1 MNSNIKAK
9 KNDHETGLEVAV
21 IGMAG
26 RFPKAWSI
34 EELWENLKNGR
45 DCISFFTDDELIEES
60 GIDPRVVKNPNYVK
74 AKGIIE
80 DGEYFDAAFFGYSIG
95 EARLMD
101 PQTRVFH
108 EVVWH
113 ALEDAGYDPFAY
125 NGRIGIYAGSRP
137 SLEWQ
142 AMTFMAPNDGTVD
155 FMSMTLLSSKDHICT
170 RISYALNLR
179 GPSYSFYTA
188 CSTSLVAV
196 HLASQALLSGECDM
210 ALAGGITIK
219 FPKKQGY
226 LHQEDMVLSPD
237 GHTRSFDAKAG
248 GLVGGNGAG
257 VVLLKVLEDARR
269 DRDHIYAV
277 IKGTGINND
286 GNRKIGYTA
295 PSIIGQEE
303 LMRDVY
309 SAAEVDTKSITFV
322 ECHGSAT
329 TLGDPV
335 EVEALRRAFH
345 KTNGDC
351 CAIGAIKTNM
361 GHTDCAAG
369 IASFIKVVLALVHR
383 QIPPS
388 LYFDTPNPKI
398 DFENSPFYVITE
410 LEEWH
415 NDEYFLRAAVNSLG
429 LGGTNAHVVLQEAP
443 PELEDHVSEIT
454 REYKLLP
461 LSAKSPTALA
471 KITENLATYLKENH
485 GNPENPVNPGLMLAD
500 AAYTLQ
506 MGRGHFAIRQAFVCS
521 DTKEAVNLLSN
532 PDTAP
537 VQPFHASRKD
547 APLVFMY
554 SGQGSEYINMGLDLY
569 KKEECF
575 RQDID
580 HCFEYLTSLIGEN
593 IKFVLYPQDEQHMK
607 EAEKRI
613 HRLYYTQ
620 PVKFIFEY
628 AYSRLLMRWGLKP
641 HALMGYSFGEY
652 IVACLAGVFSMED
665 GLKVLLKRG
674 EIMEKGFHGGMM
686 TVSLPEAEL
695 IPLLPPDSFIG
706 GVNTDELCLV
716 SGDAQAIDALEKE
729 LEKRKVDMLRYR
741 PTFPGHCPLV
751 EPMLDELLQELEKIT
766 FNKPVI
772 PIVCGLTGTWMT
784 VEDATDPSYFTRQLR
799 EPVRFADMLR
809 TLFENPD
816 TIFLE
821 VGPGTTLVNFVRYY
835 KESGK
840 QPDIQYATMVRHHK
854 DPAADDYFLL
864 NRLAQLWSYGIEID
878 WEAFYGD
885 EKRRRVSLPGYPFE
899 RQKYWIDFDP
909 FKEAAQGIG
918 RRRGKSPF
926 VKDWFYVPSWKNSLL
941 SAPVPDAQDLEKSWL
956 VFMDAENQGDALVKE
971 LQKDGRPIITV
982 QQGETFEKVGDSQ
995 YCLNLREGSQYND
1008 LFKDLKSSRN
1018 VPVTIIHL
1026 GNLSHKAPGQSLLE
1040 WGETV
1045 RDTGYHSLLYIA
1057 RAIGEQGISV
1067 DIQVEVVTNG
1077 MQSTSGEP
1085 LDYPEK
1091 AAVLGPVKNIPQEYP
1106 NIKCRSVDVQL
1117 PEPGSENE
1125 KLLVRQLKSEFLIP
1139 QTRDQVIA
1147 FRGPHRLVQDFE
1159 PAPLEEF
1166 NDAAPIFR
1174 ENGVY
1179 LIVGGLGGVGRAMAQ
1194 ALAKTRK
1201 AKLILTSR
1209 YGLPPKD
1216 QWEDYLQKA
1225 DSEDKTAKR
1234 IRDVMEME
1242 DQGGEV
1248 MVAAVDVS
1256 DAAAM
1261 EEAVEKAKKRF
1272 GPINGVIN
1280 SAFVADGTV
1289 IPRRTKEISETVFAP
1304 KINGTIILHNI
1315 FEKQEP
1321 LDFFVICS
1329 SMAGIFGPVGQ
1340 VAYTAASAFQDA
1352 FAYYRRTRTS
1362 ASTYNVSINWCG
1374 WAETEALLDSLKNLS
1389 SDVEVNIDQ
1398 QLQNAMSNQ
1407 EGLDAFNR
1415 IMTTHAPQVLVSTLE
1430 ISALLEHLNT
1440 SETSLRF
1447 QEKLAMEAKTSKVLL
1462 KRPQLKSDYVEPH
1475 NETEET
1481 IAHIWQELF
1490 GFETVGVQDD
1500 FFELGG
1506 DSLKAM
1512 TVSSKIQ
1519 KELSVKIPIAVFF
1532 SSPTIEELAQHIT
1545 GKEHEVE
1552 ETVKQAQAVIPFAGE
1567 KPYYPIA
1574 PGQKTM
1580 FFRQRKNPE
1589 NTYFNVPAPF
1599 GLEGPVDRKTLETVF
1614 KMMIKRHEI
1623 YRTSFHLE
1631 DGQPIQKIH
1640 PESDV
1645 DFRVNTCESL
1655 PSEEDIQ
1662 NTIRSLIIPFDLEQA
1677 PLFRA
1682 NLIKI
1687 DEKRSIL
1694 LMDTHQLIIDG
1705 TSAGVFNSEFIT
1717 LLMGKELPPL
1727 SLQYK
1732 DYAQWQHDRLYSG
1745 DMKKAEEYWLQQ
1757 LKDPPLPVKFPTDF
1771 PRPAAPTFDSFP
1783 VWFGIDEDLLRRL
1796 RDLVRETGATMF
1808 MVWMAAYMVL
1818 LHKYSSQEDII
1829 VGNRIANRP
1838 HTDLERMVGKFS
1850 SEVPFRGRPQP
1861 HQTFREFLEH
1871 IKEVALGAFKHQEY
1885 PCEQLEERF
1894 YQGTEIDS
1902 QDTPVYDRSPFYN
1915 TIFVYNNMSPPEKG
1929 TGDFRVSYFGYKKVK
1944 KLYDILLQGTEI
1956 GDRISGLIQCST
1968 ELFKLET
1975 ITRLKQGFLDILE
1988 CIAATPDIP
1997 LAQIDIEAN
2006 AEAVKDPGPGEEEK
2020 FVQSVL

>member
-1 MNSNIKAK
+1 MNSHIKAK
-9 KNDHETGLEVAV
+9 KNDHQTGLEVAV

-26 RFPKAWSI
+26 RFPRAWNI
-34 EELWENLKNGR
+34 EELWENIRNGR
-45 DCISFFTDDELIEES
+45 DCISFFSDEELIEES
-60 GIDPRVVKNPNYVK
+60 GIDPRVLKNPNYVK
-74 AKGIIE
+74 AKGLIE
-80 DGEYFDAAFFGYSIG
+80 DGEYFDAAFFGYTPT
-95 EARLMD
+95 EAQLMD

-113 ALEDAGYDPFAY
+113 ALEDAGYDPFEY

-137 SLEWQ
+137 SLDWQ
-142 AMTFMAPNDGTVD
+142 ARTFMAPGDETVD

-170 RISYALNLR
+170 RISYTLNLR

-210 ALAGGITIK
+210 ALAGGVTIV
-219 FPKKQGY
+219 FPRKSGY
-226 LHQEDMVLSPD
+226 VHQEDMVLAPD

-269 DRDHIYAV
+269 DRDHIYAI

-295 PSIIGQEE
+295 PSIIGQEK

-309 SAAEVDTKSITFV
+309 SAAEVDTESVTFV

-329 TLGDPV
+329 ALGDPV

-345 KTNGDC
+345 KTKGDY
-351 CAIGAIKTNM
+351 CALGAIKSNM

-369 IASFIKVVLALVHR
+369 VASFIKVVLALVHR

-388 LYFDTPNPKI
+388 IHFDTPNPKI

-410 LEEWH
+410 LKEWR
-415 NDEYFLRAAVNSLG
+415 NDEYPLRAAVNSLG
-429 LGGTNAHVVLQEAP
+429 LGGTNAHVILQEAP
-443 PELEDHVSEIT
+443 PEPEDHVSKTT

-471 KITENLATYLKENH
+471 KITENLAAYLKE
-485 GNPENPVNPGLMLAD
+485 NPGLMLAD

-506 MGRGHFAIRQAFVCS
+506 VGRGHFAFRQAFVCS
-521 DTKEAVNLLSN
+521 DTQEAVDLLAN

-537 VQPFHASRKD
+537 VQPFHAGRRD

-569 KKEECF
+569 KKEESF

-593 IKFVLYPQDEQHMK
+593 IKFILYPQDEKQMK

-695 IPLLPPDSFIG
+695 VPLLPPGSFIG

-716 SGDAQAIDALEKE
+716 SGEAEAIDALEKE

-751 EPMLDELLQELEKIT
+751 EPMLDELLRELEKIT

-799 EPVRFADMLR
+799 EPVRFADMLK
-809 TLFENPD
+809 TLFEKPG

-864 NRLAQLWSYGIEID
+864 NRLALLWSYGKEID
-878 WEAFYGD
+878 WQALYGD
-885 EKRRRVSLPGYPFE
+885 KKRRRLSLPAYPFE

-909 FKEAAQGIG
+909 FKEAARGIG

-926 VKDWFYVPSWKNSLL
+926 VKDWLYVPSWKNSLL
-941 SAPVPDAQDLEKSWL
+941 SAPVPGAQDREKPWM
-956 VFMDAENQGDALVKE
+956 VFMDAGNRGDALVKE
-971 LQKDGRPIITV
+971 LQKDGRPVITV
-982 QQGETFEKVGDSQ
+982 KQGETFEKVGDNQ
-995 YCLNLREGSQYND
+995 YRLNLRDGRQYND
-1008 LFKDLKSSRN
+1008 LFKDLKSSGN

-1026 GNLSHKAPGQSLLE
+1026 GNLSHKAPGQCLLE
-1040 WGETV
+1040 WNETV

-1057 RAIGEQGISV
+1057 QSIGRQGISV

-1077 MQSTSGEP
+1077 MQSTAGEP

-1125 KLLVRQLKSEFLIP
+1125 KLPVRQLKSEFLIP

-1179 LIVGGLGGVGRAMAQ
+1179 LIVGGLGGVGRAMAH

-1201 AKLILTSR
+1201 ARLILTSR

-1216 QWEDYLQKA
+1216 QWEEYLQKA

-1242 DQGGEV
+1242 NQGGEV
-1248 MVAAVDVS
+1248 MAAAVDVS
-1256 DAAAM
+1256 DAFAM
-1261 EEAVEKAKKRF
+1261 EETVEKAKERF

-1289 IPRRTKEISETVFAP
+1289 IPLRTKEISEAVFAP

-1352 FAYYRRTRTS
+1352 FAYYRRTRTPG
-1362 ASTYNVSINWCG
+1362 STYNVSINWCG

-1389 SDVEVNIDQ
+1389 SDVEVNIEQ
-1398 QLQNAMSNQ
+1398 QLQNSMTNQ

-1430 ISALLEHLNT
+1430 LSTLLAHLNT

-1462 KRPQLKSDYVEPH
+1462 KRPQLKSDYVEPR
-1475 NETEET
+1475 NETEKT

-1490 GFETVGVQDD
+1490 GFETVGVRDD

-1519 KELSVKIPIAVFF
+1519 RELSVKIPIAVFF
-1532 SSPTIEELAQHIT
+1532 SNPTIQELAHQVT
-1545 GKEHEVE
+1545 GKEHEPE
-1552 ETVKQAQAVIPFAGE
+1552 ETGKQAQAVIPFAGE
-1567 KPYYPIA
+1567 KPYYPVA

-1580 FFRQRKNPE
+1580 FFRQRKNPG
-1589 NTYFNVPAPF
+1589 NTYFNVPSPF
-1599 GLEGPVDRKTLETVF
+1599 ALEGPVDRKTLETFF

-1655 PSEEDIQ
+1655 PSKEGIQ
-1662 NTIRSLIIPFDLEQA
+1662 NMMQSLIVPFDLEQA

-1682 NLIKI
+1682 NLVKI
-1687 DEKRSIL
+1687 DENRSIL

-1705 TSAGVFNSEFIT
+1705 TSAGVFYSEFIT

-1732 DYAQWQHDRLYSG
+1732 DYARWQHDRFHSG
-1745 DMKKAEEYWLQQ
+1745 DMKAAEEYWLQQ
-1757 LKDPPLPVKFPTDF
+1757 LKDPPLPVKLPTDF
-1771 PRPAAPTFDSFP
+1771 PGPASPTFDSFP
-1783 VWFGIDEDLLRRL
+1783 IWFGIDEDLLRRL
-1796 RDLVRETGATMF
+1796 KDLVRETGATMF

-1818 LHKYSSQEDII
+1818 LHKYSGQEDII

-1838 HTDLERMVGKFS
+1838 HTDLELMVGKFS

-1861 HQTFREFLEH
+1861 GQTFREFLEH
-1871 IKEVALGAFKHQEY
+1871 IKDVALGAFKHQEY

-1894 YQGTEIDS
+1894 YQGMETGS
-1902 QDTPVYDRSPFYN
+1902 RDTPVYDRSPFYN
-1915 TIFVYNNMSPPEKG
+1915 TIFVYNNQTAPETG
-1929 TGDFRVSYFGYKKVK
+1929 TCGLRVSYYGYRRVK
-1944 KLYDILLQGTEI
+1944 HLYDVLLQATEI
-1956 GDRISGLIQCST
+1956 GDRISGLIQGST
-1968 ELFKLET
+1968 ELFKPET
-1975 ITRLKQGFLDILE
+1975 ITSLKQRFLDILE
-1988 CIAATPDIP
+1988 CIAATPDI
-1997 LAQIDIEAN
+1997 LLSQIDIEAN
-2006 AEAVKDPGPGEEEK
+2006 AETVKDPGPGGTAEEEK
-2020 FVQSVL
+2020 FVQGVL